1 MQKPMK
7 AEQAMQKISS
17 LVSISILP
25 LLLLGCTARAV
36 HHDVADAFV
45 YIRLIITICA
55 RLASDFLE
63 ELDLLQR
70 LGAVISGLPAIDA
83 IQKL

>member
-7 AEQAMQKISS
+7 AAQITQKIIS
-17 LVSISILP
+17 LMFISILP

-45 YIRLIITICA
+45 YIRLIIAICA
-55 RLASDFLE
+55 RLASDLLN

-70 LGAVISGLPAIDA
+70 LGAIITSLPALDA
-83 IQKL
+83 IKKL